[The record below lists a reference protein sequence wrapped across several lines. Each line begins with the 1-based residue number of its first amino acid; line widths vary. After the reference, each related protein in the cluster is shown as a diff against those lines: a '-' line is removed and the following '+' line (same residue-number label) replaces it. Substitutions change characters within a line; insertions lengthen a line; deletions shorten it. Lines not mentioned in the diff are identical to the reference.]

1 MTIGRFS
8 QLLCQQHMLTVTR
21 NIIRSVGDLESDIV
35 ELERLS
41 ESTGSQGY
49 VKLLKMKKV

>member
-1 MTIGRFS
+1 M
-8 QLLCQQHMLTVTR
+8 LLVT
-21 NIIRSVGDLESDIV
+21 SSDLLESDIV

-41 ESTGSQGY
+41 ESTGY

>member
-1 MTIGRFS
+1 M
-8 QLLCQQHMLTVTR
+8 LLVT
-21 NIIRSVGDLESDIV
+21 SSDLLESDVV

>member
-8 QLLCQQHMLTVTR
+8 QLLCQQHTLTVTR
-21 NIIRSVGDLESDIV
+21 NIIRSVGDLESDVV